1 MIMALN
7 KGKQISATAKTIKG
21 VCEISMMTSGG
32 AASAQSLPELPVSG
46 RTSRLNAEPDSY
58 QP

>member
-1 MIMALN
+1 MMAPS
-7 KGKQISATAKTIKG
+7 KCKQISATAKTIKG
-21 VCEISMMTSGG
+21 VCEISMLTSGG

-46 RTSRLNAEPDSY
+46 RTSRPNAEPDSY